1 MALTKQ
7 AAEIWRA
14 YATDGVPS
22 SGAHK
27 PLKSEVA
34 LWGTELESLMPA
46 FVTPEFYGAVG
57 DGTTDDRD
65 ALATA
70 LSSGSQVYLTRQY
83 RIASN
88 LTASSAALIF
98 AGGSIIPDSGIAFGI
113 SGSGDL
119 QVVPGSRIIDT
130 SEGGVLRTNS
140 TDLRG
145 PALKISHYV
154 PYDLTDDATE
164 GLKLALKDLFTLNY
178 YALDLEGRQVRVSSS
193 LVMDVVTGLTTK
205 VEWKRIHNG
214 EIYLTDDFSTN
225 SPTSTGTV
233 TAAVTGGSDVAT
245 VASTAA
251 LAKGMEVSG
260 TDIPRATYI
269 KSIDSATQ
277 FTMTR
282 KSISNGP
289 SRTITWKKHA
299 FLFDFLNFS
308 RLSRFTFSNIY
319 FNLRE
324 EGSGYRS
331 SADEDIVE
339 FKDCRFVSPETYGIC
354 QYNEGGGITIDG
366 CDFLCNDAAIDP
378 PDRTRI
384 AVVMNGD
391 CRVINNRTAYFRHAF
406 VIDGGSTQ
414 FIGNHPFAGAGS
426 GPTGHMANVIYMRSG
441 NHVISANY
449 IDNGWIEFSNE
460 AFGYNSGAPAGGGII
475 CGNRFTTKSDD
486 AAEAFIVIKP
496 MRSSTPIERMIIEGN
511 GFQPLLSGGSI
522 ALNYPTA
529 VDTSNG
535 TIDAATSDQI
545 IMRNNT
551 FNNVAAQA
559 DPAKVKVNIGSG
571 TTVTAGF
578 ANKLPFGL
586 APKFMTS
593 VTVIGSA
600 TVGNVRSTGV
610 SGNNVD
616 VVCSTAASASTDFYV
631 EATCNSGAGL
641 TL

>member
-193 LVMDVVTGLTTK
+193 LVMDVVTGSHDEGRMEAHSQRRDLSHRRLLDQLPD
-205 VEWKRIHNG
+205 VDRHGDGGCYRRLRRGDGGIN
-214 EIYLTDDFSTN
+214 
-225 SPTSTGTV
+225 
-233 TAAVTGGSDVAT
+233 GGS
-245 VASTAA
+245 
-251 LAKGMEVSG
+251 GQG
-260 TDIPRATYI
+260 
-269 KSIDSATQ
+269 
-277 FTMTR
+277 
-282 KSISNGP
+282 
-289 SRTITWKKHA
+289 H
-299 FLFDFLNFS
+299 
-308 RLSRFTFSNIY
+308 
-319 FNLRE
+319 
-324 EGSGYRS
+324 GS
-331 SADEDIVE
+331 
-339 FKDCRFVSPETYGIC
+339 
-354 QYNEGGGITIDG
+354 
-366 CDFLCNDAAIDP
+366 
-378 PDRTRI
+378 
-384 AVVMNGD
+384 
-391 CRVINNRTAYFRHAF
+391 
-406 VIDGGSTQ
+406 
-414 FIGNHPFAGAGS
+414 
-426 GPTGHMANVIYMRSG
+426 
-441 NHVISANY
+441 
-449 IDNGWIEFSNE
+449 
-460 AFGYNSGAPAGGGII
+460 
-475 CGNRFTTKSDD
+475 
-486 AAEAFIVIKP
+486 
-496 MRSSTPIERMIIEGN
+496 
-511 GFQPLLSGGSI
+511 
-522 ALNYPTA
+522 
-529 VDTSNG
+529 
-535 TIDAATSDQI
+535 
-545 IMRNNT
+545 
-551 FNNVAAQA
+551 
-559 DPAKVKVNIGSG
+559 
-571 TTVTAGF
+571 
-578 ANKLPFGL
+578 
-586 APKFMTS
+586 
-593 VTVIGSA
+593 
-600 TVGNVRSTGV
+600 
-610 SGNNVD
+610 
-616 VVCSTAASASTDFYV
+616 
-631 EATCNSGAGL
+631 
-641 TL
+641 